1 MPQKQRDLPSQDLGK
16 EYKSTRPSRKREIDD
31 IDEMATLAFP
41 DKKRSRHSNR
51 RISDD
56 RAGEWTTTR
65 VNEVEGDTIFVKSSA
80 RGRTAPVETVPADE
94 YAFLWEQAESLE
106 NLLNKERSQKHV
118 LQNQRDKLEHTT
130 RQLQIDGKLQK
141 TQLREL
147 QAEVER
153 LRAERSATVLLTPQA
168 SKTDEEHY
176 RSFASLN
183 QKIKDLAQH
192 LSKTYPAFAAVT
204 TSGLRRR
211 EFAQWWLSDMLK
223 TVVFEKYLA
232 SIQMN
237 VCRIVGKIA
246 RAVPDQRMYLGSYK
260 RREYR

>member
-1 MPQKQRDLPSQDLGK
+1 MPQKQRDLPSQVIGK
-16 EYKSTRPSRKREIDD
+16 EYESTRPSRKREIDD

-41 DKKRSRHSNR
+41 DKKRSRHSDR

-56 RAGEWTTTR
+56 RAGEWTAR

-80 RGRTAPVETVPADE
+80 RGRTVPVETVPADD
-94 YAFLWEQAESLE
+94 YAILCEHAESLDD
-106 NLLNKERSQKHV
+106 LLHKERSQKHT
-118 LQNQRDKLEHTT
+118 LQKQRDKLEHTT
-130 RQLQIDGKLQK
+130 RQLQIHDKLQNP
-141 TQLREL
+141 QLREL

-153 LRAERSATVLLTPQA
+153 LRAERSAAVLLTPQA

-192 LSKTYPAFAAVT
+192 LSKTYPAFTAET

-211 EFAQWWLSDMLK
+211 EYAQWWLSKMLK
-223 TVVFEKYLA
+223 TVVFDKYLA

-237 VCRIVGKIA
+237 VCRMVTKIA
-246 RAVPDQRMYLGSYK
+246 RAVPDQRMSLGSYN